1 MNDLIYDAFS
11 IFTQL
16 ASITAPEY
24 ADTIEI
30 QLTAYIFGCVF
41 IMSIV
46 WTLLRIV
53 SAVPKVIMQRFG
65 K

>member
-1 MNDLIYDAFS
+1 MDNLIYDAFS

-16 ASITAPEY
+16 ALKIAPEY
-24 ADTIEI
+24 ADSIEI

-46 WTLLRIV
+46 WALLRLACAIPR
-53 SAVPKVIMQRFG
+53 AILQRFG
-65 K
+65 Q